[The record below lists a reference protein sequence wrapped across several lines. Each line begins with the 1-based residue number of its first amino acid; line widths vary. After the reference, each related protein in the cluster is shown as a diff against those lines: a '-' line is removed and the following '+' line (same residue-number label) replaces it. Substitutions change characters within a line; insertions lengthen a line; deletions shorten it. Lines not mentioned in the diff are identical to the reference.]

1 MAGYWIDLIFVA
13 DDVIDPRVLL
23 NENLLLESYGRA
35 VDGYLALESVTYDSV
50 DHAVAVLA
58 FLFGA
63 KLPASEILVESDKE
77 LIDLS
82 NYKANCLGFD
92 ELERRY
98 VSWTEATKIDNTMDE
113 YGLLGSVVGHVQR
126 NQGKKQLVVVMERR
140 LPS

>member
-1 MAGYWIDLIFVA
+1 MPGYWIDLTFVA

-50 DHAVAVLA
+50 DHVAAVLA
-58 FLFGA
+58 FLFDA
-63 KLPASEILVESDKE
+63 RLPASELLDESDKE

-82 NYKANCLGFD
+82 NYKAYCLGFD

-113 YGLLGSVVGHVQR
+113 YGFLVSVIGYVQR
-126 NQGKKQLVVVMERR
+126 NEGKKQLIIVMERR
-140 LPS
+140 LRS

>member
-1 MAGYWIDLIFVA
+1 MAGYWIDLTFVA

-23 NENLLLESYGRA
+23 NENLLLESYRGA

-58 FLFGA
+58 FLFDA
-63 KLPASEILVESDKE
+63 KLPACELLVESDKE

-82 NYKANCLGFD
+82 NYKGNCLGFD

-113 YGLLGSVVGHVQR
+113 YGFLGSVIGYVQR
-126 NQGKKQLVVVMERR
+126 NQGKKQLVVVMESR
-140 LPS
+140 LRS